1 MWLLQHLTYD
11 GCRWLW
17 VRSTPPMAQIIKN
30 IGLFVKQLYA
40 QAVSN
45 RI

>member
-17 VRSTPPMAQIIKN
+17 VRSTPPMAQILEI
-30 IGLFVKQLYA
+30 IGLFVKQL
-40 QAVSN
+40 
-45 RI
+45 